1 MAKFSYSD
9 FEKVISDNFEEDF
22 VEELLKYVAEI
33 NFKKFIK
40 YLINNVYKTIY
51 DVESEKETK
60 GNTICDD
67 IIKEYV
73 KLINFKGKL
82 DFKSFLKIIYSVPAF
97 IPLLLLLLETSVY
110 LNRISNRQIFVNSI
124 SININKT
131 GLLRELWDNN
141 LDVGSFFEESYQEVF
156 PTLKRQWEKY
166 PEIQDK
172 CEIFSFL
179 YLSFKKAV
187 YLPLKKM
194 EDRLIMD
201 INTLLDTYFYT
212 AEENTSYDFCGG
224 PRMIPDASDK
234 LNSIMIGNV
243 YKPDKYKK
251 KEEEN
256 EAYINAYAD
265 YEYYKFWYTRLKYIS
280 KYFDAK
286 KNNTNIIPTYKYI
299 DFNQNDLYLLE
310 MDYKLCIENSKVDL
324 LEYIMKSDKF
334 LYTFFTSYE
343 DLSNSNKILSYI
355 RKTSKKDFALK
366 VIKTKYNLLSKKSD
380 KRIQNKFIEFNK
392 IIKGIDFD
400 SNVYEQLGKE
410 KFNMINDFLKSYYAD
425 NSDRFWEFDD
435 KEHETDELKS
445 FIPKFKILYHLFE
458 QYLKTPNELLYKAI
472 NQQIKYIITPK

>member
-9 FEKVISDNFEEDF
+9 FEEVISDNFEDDF
-22 VEELLKYVAEI
+22 VEGLLKYVTEI
-33 NFKKFIK
+33 KFKKFIK
-40 YLINNVYKTIY
+40 YLINNIKQTISY
-51 DVESEKETK
+51 IETEREIK
-60 GNTICDD
+60 GNIINDN

-110 LNRISNRQIFVNSI
+110 LNRISNRQIFINSI

-156 PTLKRQWEKY
+156 PTLKQQWEKY

-212 AEENTSYDFCGG
+212 TEENTSYDFCGG

-299 DFNQNDLYLLE
+299 DFNQNDLNLLE

-343 DLSNSNKILSYI
+343 YLSNSNKIISYI
-355 RKTSKKDFALK
+355 RKTSKKTFALN
-366 VIKTKYNLLSKKSD
+366 VIKTKYNLLYKKSD
-380 KRIQNKFIEFNK
+380 KRIQNKFVEFNK
-392 IIKGIDFD
+392 IVKDIDFD

-410 KFNMINDFLKSYYAD
+410 KFDVVNDFLKSYYID

-435 KEHETDELKS
+435 KENETDELKS
-445 FIPKFKILYHLFE
+445 FIPKFKILYYLFE
-458 QYLKTPNELLYKAI
+458 QYIKTPNELLYKAI
-472 NQQIKYIITPK
+472 NQQIKHIAI